1 MTASIPV
8 DPDIDAAS
16 DRDWA
21 RLAAPGTW
29 LTGAQ
34 RVAVAASAR
43 GEDAGDAIS
52 QASAE
57 AARRI
62 HDEPASITEAWIDG
76 LEADGLSRLAYVE
89 VLGVVARL
97 RALDTFTFGIGRAPR
112 PLPAPIGGEPTRAN
126 VDAASFDGG
135 WVPTVGAAG
144 PPNALSAV
152 QAEHD
157 ALHDLHGT
165 LYLEPRGG
173 DGNTMGNMKVV
184 RDGLNRSQMEFIAA
198 RTSLLNDCFF

>member
-1 MTASIPV
+1 MTAPPAV
-8 DPDIDAAS
+8 DPEIDAVH
-16 DRDWA
+16 DREWA
-21 RLAAPGTW
+21 RLARPGTW

-43 GEDAGDAIS
+43 GGKADGVIS
-52 QASAE
+52 PAATE

-62 HDEPASITEAWIDG
+62 HDEPATITDGWING
-76 LEADGLSRLAYVE
+76 LEADGLTRLAYVE
-89 VLGVVARL
+89 VLGIVARL
-97 RALDTFTFGIGRAPR
+97 RALDTFTFGLGRSPR
-112 PLPAPIGGEPTRAN
+112 PLPDPTVGEPTRVT
-126 VDAASFDGG
+126 VDGAAFDGG

-157 ALHDLHGT
+157 ALHDLHGN

-173 DGNTMGNMKVV
+173 PGNTMGNMQVV
-184 RDGLNRSQMEFIAA
+184 RDGLNRSQIEFVAG